1 MRERAAWRATG
12 LTGER
17 GRSALGRAPVPVR
30 ELRGE
35 EIRGQW
41 EESIL
46 GIKVLYREEASGF
59 LFQVCYR
66 LWWSNPVGGWR
77 DVALAFLHSAE
88 WMLRLPNA
96 GGGQPG
102 ETSCLPSADAP
113 LCLSA
118 ESGRHPERTGSLHLC
133 GGEGRGLPTGK
144 PLRKG

>member
-1 MRERAAWRATG
+1 MNQNLPGVRERAAWRATG

-30 ELRGE
+30 ELRG
-35 EIRGQW
+35 QW

-59 LFQVCYR
+59 LFQVCHR

-77 DVALAFLHSAE
+77 DVALAFLLSAE

-96 GGGQPG
+96 GGSQPG
-102 ETSCLPSADAP
+102 ETSCLPIADTP
-113 LCLSA
+113 PVPQC
-118 ESGRHPERTGSLHLC
+118 
-133 GGEGRGLPTGK
+133 
-144 PLRKG
+144 